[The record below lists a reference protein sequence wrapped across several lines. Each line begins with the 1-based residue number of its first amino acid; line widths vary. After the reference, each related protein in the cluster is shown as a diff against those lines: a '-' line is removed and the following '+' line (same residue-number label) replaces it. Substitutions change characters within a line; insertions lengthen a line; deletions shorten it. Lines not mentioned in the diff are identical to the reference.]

1 MTRFGIG
8 YDSHRFAEGR
18 RLVLGGVEIPF
29 TRGLAGHSDADV
41 LIHAVCDALLGAAA
55 EGDIGQHFPDN
66 DPLWK
71 GADSTKLLNM
81 VAELLRSKG
90 WEIGNTDATVIA
102 ESPKLMPHIA
112 AMRSR
117 LAEAM
122 GIDESRVSVK
132 AKTNEGMDAAG
143 RGEGIMALA
152 VAAVYAKGK
161 TSE

>member
-1 MTRFGIG
+1 MRIGQG
-8 YDSHRFAEGR
+8 YDLHRLEAGYP
-18 RLVLGGVEIPF
+18 LILGGVIIPH
-29 TRGLAGHSDADV
+29 TKGLVGHSDADV
-41 LIHAVCDALLGAAA
+41 LTHAIIDALLGAAA
-55 EGDIGQHFPDN
+55 LGNIGQHFPDN

-71 GADSTKLLNM
+71 DADSTKLLNM

-122 GIDESRVSVK
+122 GIDVSRVSVK

>member
-71 GADSTKLLNM
+71 DADSTKLLNM

-122 GIDESRVSVK
+122 GIDVSRVSVK